1 MKSYLKSYMNALKN
15 IFFVCLLL
23 LIGASFTGCE
33 KQEEKIEFDNT
44 YPLALSP
51 SVEWAVVKEPYAA
64 YKSEHSWEA
73 NVVGHCRR
81 GEILQVL
88 SRSVDENNEKWC
100 CFEDGWLPES
110 CLNIYSNRLKAERV
124 SEILIKANEQKE

>member
-1 MKSYLKSYMNALKN
+1 MTLPRLNYSKAVYIM
-15 IFFVCLLL
+15 F
-23 LIGASFTGCE
+23 LICCVFSTSFLTSCE
-33 KQEEKIEFDNT
+33 KQEEKITFDDT

-64 YKSEHSWEA
+64 YKTEYGWASSVA
-73 NVVGHCRR
+73 GHCRR

-88 SRSVDENNEKWC
+88 GRSVDENNEKWC
-100 CFEDGWLPES
+100 QFEDGWLPES

-124 SEILIKANEQKE
+124 SEILIKANQQK